1 MSNLVNALMQCEEY
15 RNYIAQKENLS
26 RYPDLKR
33 DVLRLREINS
43 RMQEVAGNDE
53 EDRLNDEFER
63 LMNEPM
69 VREFMQAET
78 DYCRMFQNLRAMM
91 ASELEL

>member
-1 MSNLVNALMQCEEY
+1 MKQLVDALMQLDAY

-26 RYPDLKR
+26 KYSDLKGYI
-33 DVLRLREINS
+33 LRLREITS
-43 RMQEVAGNDE
+43 RMQEVDNGEE
-53 EDRLNDEFER
+53 EDCLNDEFEW
-63 LMNEPM
+63 LMGEPG

-78 DYCRMFQNLRAMM
+78 DYCRMFQKLRAMM